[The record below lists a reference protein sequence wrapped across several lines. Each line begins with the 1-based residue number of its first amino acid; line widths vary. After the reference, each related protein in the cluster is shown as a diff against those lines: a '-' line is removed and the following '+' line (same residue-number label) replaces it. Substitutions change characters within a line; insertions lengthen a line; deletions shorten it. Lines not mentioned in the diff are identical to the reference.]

1 MELIDL
7 LQQQLLQDDLSE
19 AITTAASMH
28 PADVAEALQEV
39 AIQKQAVFLA
49 ALPHRQAAEIL
60 QKLELEEEVLILN
73 QIGPTLATEILR
85 EMSTDDATDLLA
97 KLPKESSDKLIL
109 LLQEEGQG
117 LRELLEYEE
126 DTSGGLM
133 ATEFVAVREDQT
145 VVEVLSLLRK
155 QAPAADIAYYIYVVD
170 HTNKLTGVLSLRE
183 LVVSPLTAEIG
194 SIMMRDVVSVPEDM
208 DQEEV
213 ARLFDKYSFLVLP
226 VVDEENRL
234 IGIITVDDVLGVVE
248 EEATEDIHK
257 SASISPL
264 ETNYAN
270 AGVFTLFSKRV
281 FWLLGLI
288 IVNLISTGIMAA
300 YEDVLASVITLT
312 FFIPLLID
320 TGGNTGSQ
328 SATLIIRALVT
339 KDVEL
344 SDWRDVF
351 LKELAVGV
359 SLGLVLGIAG
369 SCLGLFRGDLRVA
382 IVVGLTMSAIV
393 IVANLIGMILPFI
406 LTHLRMDPAVISA
419 PLITS
424 IVDAVGLLIYF
435 SIAAWVFQF
444 SL

>member
-1 MELIDL
+1 
-7 LQQQLLQDDLSE
+7 
-19 AITTAASMH
+19 
-28 PADVAEALQEV
+28 
-39 AIQKQAVFLA
+39 
-49 ALPHRQAAEIL
+49 
-60 QKLELEEEVLILN
+60 
-73 QIGPTLATEILR
+73 
-85 EMSTDDATDLLA
+85 
-97 KLPKESSDKLIL
+97 
-109 LLQEEGQG
+109 
-117 LRELLEYEE
+117 
-126 DTSGGLM
+126 
-133 ATEFVAVREDQT
+133 
-145 VVEVLSLLRK
+145 
-155 QAPAADIAYYIYVVD
+155 
-170 HTNKLTGVLSLRE
+170 
-183 LVVSPLTAEIG
+183 
-194 SIMMRDVVSVPEDM
+194 M

-270 AGVFTLFSKRV
+270 ASVLTLFSKRV
-281 FWLLGLI
+281 FWLLSLI

-344 SDWRDVF
+344 ADWREVF